1 MQELVATL
9 LMWPVLAFDWVVMS
23 LFSLFSMLYS

>member
-9 LMWPVLAFDWVVMS
+9 LMWPVLAIDLVLWS
-23 LFSLFSMLYS
+23 LFSIFSMMYS